1 MLTPLFPMRDPKTLY
16 DLRYYARRRGYSF
29 CKNERIV
36 TVPTGRRSSR
46 VESRLTSFG
55 YAIQLN
61 IFSDEN

>member
-46 VESRLTSFG
+46 VESRLTLQ
-55 YAIQLN
+55 YN
-61 IFSDEN
+61 